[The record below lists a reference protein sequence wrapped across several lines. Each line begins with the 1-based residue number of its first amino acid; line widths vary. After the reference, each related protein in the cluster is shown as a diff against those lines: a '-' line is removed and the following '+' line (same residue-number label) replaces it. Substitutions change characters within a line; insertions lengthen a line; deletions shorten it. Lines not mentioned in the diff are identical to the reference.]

1 MDYLLSLPTDER
13 GYRTFCAWSLFLGAA
28 SLPWMEKSYELDDG
42 SKIPRTVTQELLT
55 AIEDVVQDN
64 VTLENAF
71 QEYLPFLP
79 ERVLPHP
86 TDSGEWFIDLTSGS
100 LGASQMSELGMI

>member
-1 MDYLLSLPTDER
+1 MDYLLALPQNEH

-28 SLPWMEKSYELDDG
+28 SIPYMEKAYESDDG
-42 SKIPRTVTQELLT
+42 SKIPRTVTQELLK

-71 QEYLPFLP
+71 QEYLPFIP
-79 ERVLPHP
+79 ERTLPMP
-86 TDSGEWFIDLTSGS
+86 TDAGEWFQDLTAGS
-100 LGASQMSELGMI
+100 MGSAVMAELGMI